1 MTKLFLLRLKSG
13 QLITNQTWKF
23 CYSYDYNNN
32 DVDDHDHDN
41 DDDDEDEDNDD
52 EDDDNNNDND
62 NDNKSNKLQQQ
73 KQTKQID
80 ITAALSPP
88 YSHPN
93 SLPPTPG
100 PPTHPIKNNCSS
112 SCQVWIFFFTINYRE
127 EEKNTKIN
135 INNIHYSNTYHC
147 LYFLLYVLRT
157 VFF

>member
-13 QLITNQTWKF
+13 QLITNQIWKF

-32 DVDDHDHDN
+32 DVDDHGHDK
-41 DDDDEDEDNDD
+41 DDDDDDEDNDD
-52 EDDDNNNDND
+52 EDDENNNDND

>member
-13 QLITNQTWKF
+13 QLITNQIWKF

-32 DVDDHDHDN
+32 DVDDHGHDK
-41 DDDDEDEDNDD
+41 DDDDDDDEDNDD

-62 NDNKSNKLQQQ
+62 NDNKSNKLQQK

-100 PPTHPIKNNCSS
+100 PPTHPPC
-112 SCQVWIFFFTINYRE
+112 
-127 EEKNTKIN
+127 
-135 INNIHYSNTYHC
+135 
-147 LYFLLYVLRT
+147 
-157 VFF
+157 